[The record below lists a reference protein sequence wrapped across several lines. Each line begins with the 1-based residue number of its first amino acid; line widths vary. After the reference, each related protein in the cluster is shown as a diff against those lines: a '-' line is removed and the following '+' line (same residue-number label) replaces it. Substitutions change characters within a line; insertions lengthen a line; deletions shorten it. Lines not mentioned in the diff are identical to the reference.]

1 MEGKPGKAGLKA
13 PCTRGSPGAGL
24 LGRRQLRP
32 YVSLPAIWGHLVLQP
47 LPFLPIYQP
56 PILTPGVL
64 CCVLLG
70 TFPGTSAG
78 LSPAARKAHAQGCA
92 PGSAPFS
99 QKLGSWSEPCSSSG
113 SLTLQR
119 ASRASTVQQATR
131 GTAGGWEG
139 RRAAQQAQ
147 EREDVRKEWRGTTL
161 AAPSSP
167 WAGTRGGQT
176 GRLTASA
183 GLWVWDTARAGTR
196 GTCCWWS
203 PWTVSGGWAQLH
215 PSAASCPPLSGVK
228 FQPRRHRILGWGPS
242 TPRPAPPFRAHL
254 AIPPSGIWSPW
265 LH

>member
-1 MEGKPGKAGLKA
+1 MPRAVHLAVPLLAKSLAASLSPVAAAEASRYSGPAGLAQSNK
-13 PCTRGSPGAGL
+13 RQEGL
-24 LGRRQLRP
+24 R
-32 YVSLPAIWGHLVLQP
+32 
-47 LPFLPIYQP
+47 
-56 PILTPGVL
+56 
-64 CCVLLG
+64 
-70 TFPGTSAG
+70 
-78 LSPAARKAHAQGCA
+78 
-92 PGSAPFS
+92 
-99 QKLGSWSEPCSSSG
+99 
-113 SLTLQR
+113 
-119 ASRASTVQQATR
+119 
-131 GTAGGWEG
+131 GGWEG

-147 EREDVRKEWRGTTL
+147 EREDVRKEWRGSTL

-265 LH
+265 LY